1 MSVETQINKEQKVFQ
16 LVWKNFEELTL
27 VTEQRANNP
36 DIDLTKEFNQIEIL
50 NEILK
55 EVE

>member
-1 MSVETQINKEQKVFQ
+1 MKLTKRQKEQKVFQ